1 MSSLESGKGGDVVQH
16 SKATYKAVET
26 SPGEWKMGAMPVD
39 PTQGFKAKEIQLLS
53 FQRPH
58 MRAFHF
64 AWSSFFVRAPRP
76 RPETRARPFRPPR
89 ADGLRV
95 LVRLR
100 AAHGARASGP
110 EHPRVRRLHDE
121 HLLLSLIH
129 I

>member
-1 MSSLESGKGGDVVQH
+1 MSSLESGNGKGSDVQQH
-16 SKATYKAVET
+16 AKATYKAVET

-76 RPETRARPFRPPR
+76 PDRDRSPDRVAPPARRWPSCAGSPSRR
-89 ADGLRV
+89 SWCSC
-95 LVRLR
+95 
-100 AAHGARASGP
+100 ART
-110 EHPRVRRLHDE
+110 
-121 HLLLSLIH
+121 
-129 I
+129 

>member
-1 MSSLESGKGGDVVQH
+1 MSSLEAGNKGGDVEQNP
-16 SKATYKAVET
+16 KATYAAVET

-76 RPETRARPFRPPR
+76 PPETPRARPRPIARPRRPPR
-89 ADGLRV
+89 PLAPAD
-95 LVRLR
+95 
-100 AAHGARASGP
+100 
-110 EHPRVRRLHDE
+110 
-121 HLLLSLIH
+121 
-129 I
+129 

>member
-1 MSSLESGKGGDVVQH
+1 MSSLESGKGSDVVQH
-16 SKATYKAVET
+16 SKATYKALET

-76 RPETRARPFRPPR
+76 PPETPRARRRPPAR
-89 ADGLRV
+89 PR
-95 LVRLR
+95 RP
-100 AAHGARASGP
+100 ARAPPAWGA
-110 EHPRVRRLHDE
+110 
-121 HLLLSLIH
+121 
-129 I
+129 